1 MPVKTNS
8 LRLLDLAQVAYEPC
22 EYPIDD
28 GRIDARSIAEKIGIP
43 PEQCF
48 KTLVTVN
55 PARGHFVFVI
65 PAPAELDLKK
75 AARVSGSKSVE
86 MILQRELL
94 PLTGFIH
101 GGCSPIGMKKLFP
114 TFIEE
119 SAMLYDFISVS
130 GGRVGLCVKVS
141 PEELA
146 GVIGA
151 EFADLVKY

>member
-8 LRLLDLAQVAYEPC
+8 LRLLELSQVSYVPC
-22 EYPIDD
+22 EYPIAD
-28 GRIDARSIAEKIGIP
+28 GLIDAKSIAVKIGIP

-55 PARGHFVFVI
+55 PDRENFVFVI
-65 PAPAELDLKK
+65 PATGELDLKK
-75 AARVSGSKSVE
+75 AARVSHSKSIE
-86 MILQRELL
+86 MIPQKQLL

-101 GGCSPIGMKKLFP
+101 GGCSPIGMKKAFS

-130 GGRVGLCVKVS
+130 AGKVGLCVKLS
-141 PEELA
+141 PEDLA
-146 GVIGA
+146 GVVGA
-151 EFADLVKY
+151 EFADLIKY